1 MRPDRNH
8 VGAVERA
15 ERTFNMVTNRQAGLS
30 SITTRVGL
38 FLTLEQTSGG
48 SEDERSSRLLLPPVP
63 SVT

>member
-1 MRPDRNH
+1 MRPDRNQ

-15 ERTFNMVTNRQAGLS
+15 ERTVNMVTNRQAGLS
-30 SITTRVGL
+30 STTTRVGL

-63 SVT
+63 PVT